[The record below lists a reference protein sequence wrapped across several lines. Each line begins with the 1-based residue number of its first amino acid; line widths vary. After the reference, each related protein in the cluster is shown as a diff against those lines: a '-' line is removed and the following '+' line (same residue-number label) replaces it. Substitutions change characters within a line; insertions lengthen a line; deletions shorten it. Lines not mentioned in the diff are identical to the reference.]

1 MSTAT
6 LFIKEELSS
15 FTAAVFVIDFAQS
28 LEIKSPANIF
38 TCKIINETCAEC
50 SATERVLAGA
60 PTWQLKTR
68 EQPTPRLAETH
79 LLVQLT
85 ASH

>member
-1 MSTAT
+1 MRAFVSTAT

-28 LEIKSPANIF
+28 LEMKSPANIF

-50 SATERVLAGA
+50 SATERVLAGSPYLA
-60 PTWQLKTR
+60 TKDTR
-68 EQPTPRLAETH
+68 AADPKGWLRHTFL
-79 LLVQLT
+79 
-85 ASH
+85 SS